1 MIFADQ
7 KQLSEKFFCTAV
19 FHIGTQTDRKRLDS
33 CYWFVDL
40 CVVIGS
46 LIYDYIDRILNSC

>member
-7 KQLSEKFFCTAV
+7 KQLSEKFFCNAV
-19 FHIGTQTDRKRLDS
+19 FHIGTQTDRKKLDS

-40 CVVIGS
+40 
-46 LIYDYIDRILNSC
+46 

>member
-7 KQLSEKFFCTAV
+7 KQLSEKFIFCTAV
-19 FHIGTQTDRKRLDS
+19 FYIGTQTDRKRLDS

-40 CVVIGS
+40 
-46 LIYDYIDRILNSC
+46 